1 MDPVDAL
8 KKIEQ
13 IEKNSSDSSVSSD
26 STDSWAY
33 FDNGSLGVFGII
45 ILAQVLVSNRSIKRI
60 TISNETFYYKAIKEL
75 ASSLKNIKT
84 LKTVEFVRISMLS
97 IASILTIG
105 KVLQFSSITVCALS
119 SCNINNLTLFKFVE
133 ALKGNTS
140 LKKLNLNNNKFNATG
155 VKLLFKGLADIVGFE
170 ELSIQDNN
178 LGDAGGRAIAVGLS
192 LNNICINKLDIGS
205 CDIGDKGV
213 QEIGKVLK
221 NNTSLSS
228 LMIDHNNI
236 SCDSLRGLLEI
247 LKVNRTLIC
256 LYACYSIASEPNDY
270 TNIINNNDNALVLL
284 MCDILKSNPNF
295 EKMYLPTI
303 EFNYKNLEL
312 LLDTIKNHK
321 HIQEIKYHPKYRNT
335 RYNSYINEISSI
347 LNQNKLLHMLESIRC
362 ALKDHFVLTKL
373 PEEMWMFICDYLPYE
388 DLVNFHASLSLE
400 Y

>member
-1 MDPVDAL
+1 MDAVDAFRL
-8 KKIEQ
+8 IEN
-13 IEKNSSDSSVSSD
+13 IKKNSSE
-26 STDSWAY
+26 SWPF
-33 FDNGSLGVFGII
+33 FDKSLGLFGII
-45 ILAQVLVSNRSIKRI
+45 SLAQALLYNSSIKRL
-60 TISNETFYYKAIKEL
+60 TISNETFYDEAIKEL
-75 ASSLKNIKT
+75 ALSLNKIKT
-84 LKTVEFVRISMLS
+84 LKTVEFDRIRKLS
-97 IASILTIG
+97 IASTLKLG
-105 KVLQFSSITVCALS
+105 KVLQFNSSITVFALS

-155 VKLLFKGLADIVGFE
+155 VKLLFKALADIVGFE

-178 LGDAGGRAIAVGLS
+178 LGDSGGRAIAVGLS
-192 LNNICINKLDIGS
+192 LNNICIKKLDIGS
-205 CDIGDKGV
+205 CDIGNKGV
-213 QEIGKVLK
+213 QEIGKVL
-221 NNTSLSS
+221 NNTSLRS

-236 SCDSLRGLLEI
+236 SYDSLRGLLEI

-270 TNIINNNDNALVLL
+270 TNIININDNALVLL

-295 EKMYLPTI
+295 EQMYLPTI

-347 LNQNKLLHMLESIRC
+347 LNQNKLLHMLESVRC
-362 ALKDHFVLTKL
+362 ALKDNFVLTKL
-373 PEEMWMFICDYLPYE
+373 PEEMWMSICDYLPYE

>member
-1 MDPVDAL
+1 MDPYDAL
-8 KKIEQ
+8 TKMEQ
-13 IEKNSSDSSVSSD
+13 IEQN
-26 STDSWAY
+26 SWAY
-33 FDNGSLGVFGII
+33 FDNGSLGLFGII
-45 ILAQVLVSNRSIKRI
+45 SLAQVLVSNRSIKRI

-84 LKTVEFVRISMLS
+84 LKTVEFDRISMLS

-105 KVLQFSSITVCALS
+105 KVLQFNSSITVCALS

-155 VKLLFKGLADIVGFE
+155 VKLLFKALADIVGFE

-178 LGDAGGRAIAVGLS
+178 LGDSGGRAIAVGLS
-192 LNNICINKLDIGS
+192 LNNICIKKLDIGS
-205 CDIGDKGV
+205 CDIGNKGV
-213 QEIGKVLK
+213 QEIGKVL
-221 NNTSLSS
+221 NNTSLRS

-236 SCDSLRGLLEI
+236 SYDSLRGLLEI

-270 TNIINNNDNALVLL
+270 TNIININDNALVLL

-373 PEEMWMFICDYLPYE
+373 PEEMWMSICDYLPYE